1 MFSIPLDGLMEQ
13 PTGQRLKK
21 CTKDSKHPGTG
32 AAGIVIQT
40 WVLHDQPSRTLLNR
54 KTNNNNN
61 NNYYYYY
68 INNYNYNNYNNY
80 NNNNNNNYNNY
91 YYNN

>member
-32 AAGIVIQT
+32 AAGIVIQR

-54 KTNNNNN
+54 KTNNNHNN
-61 NNYYYYY
+61 NNYYY
-68 INNYNYNNYNNY
+68 
-80 NNNNNNNYNNY
+80 NY
-91 YYNN
+91 YYYDYDDDGYYYYYYYH